1 MKLISH
7 SRIVAALAGV
17 LIATAVARGEDKNAD
32 NQQASRPA
40 ITLPADVTAALE
52 KAGVDAKTI
61 EQIQSSIKGA
71 SGASVSAIMIGPDGK
86 VVSKSEGTM
95 APADGANPASDK
107 EKEAKSPNVSV
118 STTVVGPDG
127 KVVAQSGGKTIPFDL
142 GKVIEEA
149 TAAAGLTTSES
160 KAPGEAA
167 GKAATSISGK
177 VVVVGKDGK
186 VTTQPLGD
194 MANSEALQ
202 KALGAAL
209 AGIDVKVLK
218 AGDSKVQTQVFGFGT
233 PVIEGSDLSDRL
245 SKIEKELND
254 HRQLLE
260 KILKKL

>member
-17 LIATAVARGEDKNAD
+17 LIATAVARGEDKKAD

-40 ITLPADVTAALE
+40 NTLPADVTAALE

-107 EKEAKSPNVSV
+107 EKEAKSPTVSV

-142 GKVIEEA
+142 GKVIAEA
-149 TAAAGLTTSES
+149 TAAAGRTTSES
-160 KAPGEAA
+160 KAP

-209 AGIDVKVLK
+209 TGIDVKVLK